1 MSNYL
6 ETELQRIIEIA
17 EENAE
22 ISSEY
27 TFKCFRI
34 FLTASEARDILEII
48 QNHKEYQFV
57 QSRVAN

>member
-27 TFKCFRI
+27 TFKFFRI